1 MKNVAVIAPAG
12 SIENPE
18 KLIAAQNFMKQ
29 FNIETKFTLAAM
41 KHLGV
46 WRDAMK
52 FD

>member
-29 FNIETKFTLAAM
+29 FNIETKIYPGCYETFRGMA
-41 KHLGV
+41 GCGEN
-46 WRDAMK
+46 
-52 FD
+52 